1 MSSRV
6 IIAAPTY
13 NPQNGGS
20 IVLHKLCDILNQ
32 IGISSS
38 LTTTVKLNGPANYFF
53 LNPQFNTSI
62 AKEFDPLKDIIIY
75 PEIERGNPYE
85 AKNVVRYILSQ
96 AHTVDLP
103 EGSHSSTWGNND
115 FWLYFHELFYDG
127 LAEKNILHII
137 QSKVDLYYDMGIERT
152 IDSCYTYRKSS
163 KTLNQHPP
171 NSIEVQY
178 NNTDAQLLQ
187 IFNKCKRFYSYDTET
202 YLNVLAALCGCESIV
217 IPKEGK
223 TRDMIIHKQPSFKYG
238 IAYGLNDIQ
247 HAQNTKHLVKSHLEN
262 LEQTQIQDTISVFN
276 KVFDHFNL

>member
-62 AKEFDPLKDIIIY
+62 AKEFDPLNDIVIY